1 MRRILRVLLITLLLT
16 GQAMAFDPFTVRDIR
31 VEGLQRISA
40 GTVFNFLP
48 VQIGDEFDEGKSDE
62 AIRTLFRSG
71 FFRDV
76 SLGRDGDVL
85 VVVVQERPAI
95 ASINIEGNKDIETKA
110 LLESLKEIGLSEG
123 QMFNRSLLDKVEQE
137 LRRQYFSRGKY
148 GVQIQTTVTP
158 LERNRVGIQ
167 IDVTEGRVARIRQ
180 INIVGNQVFDDK
192 TLRKQFELS
201 TPTTFSFFTK
211 KDQYSRQKLA
221 GDLETLRSW
230 YLDRGYI
237 NFNIDSTQV
246 SISPDK
252 KDIYIT
258 VNITEGAQYRI
269 KEARLSGDLVV
280 EPEELFPHVLI
291 NPGDVFSR
299 KLITESVTKLGDRL
313 GDDGYA
319 FANVNT
325 MPEVD
330 EENHEVT
337 VVFFVDPGKRVYI
350 RRINMLGNVKTRDEV
365 LRQEMRQMEGGW
377 FSSGKVER
385 SRTRL
390 QRLGHFEEVNVE
402 TPPVPGSTDQV
413 DVNYS
418 VTERPSGNVTVG
430 VGFSQT
436 SGLLL
441 NAGVTQDNFMG
452 TGKRLSATLNNSDV
466 DQIYSFSFTN
476 PYYTMDGISRSFG
489 VSSRKTDASEAN
501 LADYTTD
508 VWGGSVNYG
517 IPISEFNT
525 IRLGAEV
532 ENISIDET
540 IFSPDTVTDF
550 LAIHGND
557 FLTFKLTGSWS
568 KDTRNRAIFPDRG
581 GLQRI
586 GAEVA
591 VPGSD
596 LEYYKLNYR
605 LQHFFPLTDSLTLS
619 LNGELGWGDGFGG
632 LENLPFFENFFA
644 GGVRSVRGFRDNS
657 LGPRDPGSIDPI
669 GGSFRTV
676 GNMELLFPVPFAD
689 DLRSVQLSAFFD
701 VGNVFAEMKDFEANE
716 LRASVGLAAIWLSP
730 VGPLAISIARPIK
743 EQSGDDTQ
751 FFQFTLGAGF

>member
-1 MRRILRVLLITLLLT
+1 MLRILRVLLISLLFT
-16 GQAMAFDPFTVRDIR
+16 GQALAFEPFTVRDIR

-40 GTVFNFLP
+40 GTVFNFLS
-48 VQIGDEFDEGKSDE
+48 VQIGEQLDEGKSDE
-62 AIRTLFRSG
+62 AIRSLYRSG

-85 VVVVQERPAI
+85 VVAVQERPAI
-95 ASINIEGNKDIETKA
+95 ASIGIEGNKDIETKA

-137 LRRQYFSRGKY
+137 MRRQYFSRGKY

-158 LERNRVGIQ
+158 LERNRAGIQ
-167 IDVTEGRVARIRQ
+167 IDVTEGRVARIKQ

-192 TLRKQFELS
+192 TLLKQFELS
-201 TPTTFSFFTK
+201 TPTTFSFFSK

-221 GDLETLRSW
+221 GDLESLRSW

-258 VNITEGAQYRI
+258 VNLTEGEQYRI

-299 KLITESVTKLGDRL
+299 KQITESVTKLGDRL
-313 GDDGYA
+313 GNDGYA

-330 EENHEVT
+330 DENHEVT
-337 VVFFVDPGKRVYI
+337 VVFFIDPGKRVYV

-377 FSSGKVER
+377 FSSSQVER

-390 QRLGHFEEVNVE
+390 QRLGYFEEVNVE

-418 VTERPSGNVTVG
+418 VTEMPSGNVTVG

-441 NAGVTQDNFMG
+441 NAGITQDNFLG
-452 TGKRLSATLNNSDV
+452 TGKRVSATVNNSDV
-466 DQIYSFSFTN
+466 DEVYSFSFTN
-476 PYYTMDGISRSFG
+476 PYYTMDGISRSLG
-489 VSSRKTDASEAN
+489 VFSRKTDAGEAN
-501 LADYTTD
+501 LADYATD
-508 VWGGSVNYG
+508 TWGGSVNYG

-525 IRLGAEV
+525 LRVGAEV
-532 ENISIDET
+532 QNISINRT
-540 IFSPDTVTDF
+540 IYSPQTVDDF
-550 LAIHGND
+550 LDTYGND
-557 FLTFKLTGSWS
+557 FLSFKVTGSWS

-586 GAEVA
+586 GAEVSI
-591 VPGSD
+591 PGSD

-605 LQHFFPLTDSLTLS
+605 HLRYFPLSENLTLS
-619 LNGELGWGDGFGG
+619 LNGELGWGDGYGD
-632 LENLPFFENFFA
+632 LETLPFFENFFA

-657 LGPRDPGSIDPI
+657 LGPRDPNAIDPI

-676 GNMELLFPVPFAD
+676 GNMELLFPVPFTD
-689 DLRSVQLSAFFD
+689 GLRSVQLSAFVD
-701 VGNVFAEMKDFEANE
+701 VGNVFADVKDFEANE
-716 LRASVGLAAIWLSP
+716 LRASVGLAAIWISP
-730 VGPLAISIARPIK
+730 VGPLAISVAQPIN
-743 EQSGDDTQ
+743 EEEGDDTQ
-751 FFQFTLGAGF
+751 TFQFTLGAGF